1 MELHFLMIFKWM
13 RLWVFLT
20 TWKYLNN
27 FNYFNR
33 QQIRHTDH
41 PATLHMK
48 LSETNVLCIWA
59 ICNFKSKGFL
69 VFKKGAS
76 DGLSFFLF
84 FFYTLNIFYV
94 SVRQK
99 YSVKSF
105 SMFSVTVL
113 FHSGHD
119 CLKHGSFSALLLVNS
134 HFLSFLLFQQLLS
147 VPRL

>member
-27 FNYFNR
+27 LIISIGNR
-33 QQIRHTDH
+33 SDIQIIQQ
-41 PATLHMK
+41 LF
-48 LSETNVLCIWA
+48 IW
-59 ICNFKSKGFL
+59 NFLKQMYYVFEQL
-69 VFKKGAS
+69 VILKVILLFKKGAP
-76 DGLSFFLF
+76 DGLSFFFL
-84 FFYTLNIFYV
+84 YTLNIFYI

-119 CLKHGSFSALLLVNS
+119 CLKHGSFSALFLVNS

>member
-76 DGLSFFLF
+76 DGLSFFCF
-84 FFYTLNIFYV
+84 FLHPKHFLHICKAKVFSEIILYV
-94 SVRQK
+94 FCHRFVSLWTRLSQTWV
-99 YSVKSF
+99 
-105 SMFSVTVL
+105 
-113 FHSGHD
+113 
-119 CLKHGSFSALLLVNS
+119 SFSALFLVNS

>member
-13 RLWVFLT
+13 RVWVFLT

-27 FNYFNR
+27 LIISIGNR
-33 QQIRHTDH
+33 SDIQIIQQ
-41 PATLHMK
+41 LF
-48 LSETNVLCIWA
+48 IW
-59 ICNFKSKGFL
+59 NFLKQMYYVFEQL
-69 VFKKGAS
+69 VILKVILLFKKGAS

>member
-1 MELHFLMIFKWM
+1 MYY
-13 RLWVFLT
+13 VFE
-20 TWKYLNN
+20 
-27 FNYFNR
+27 
-33 QQIRHTDH
+33 Q
-41 PATLHMK
+41 
-48 LSETNVLCIWA
+48 
-59 ICNFKSKGFL
+59 L
-69 VFKKGAS
+69 VILKVILLFKKGAP
-76 DGLSFFLF
+76 DGLSFFFL
-84 FFYTLNIFYV
+84 YTLNIFYI

-119 CLKHGSFSALLLVNS
+119 CLKHGSFSALFLVNS

>member
-27 FNYFNR
+27 LIISIGNR
-33 QQIRHTDH
+33 SDIQIIQQ
-41 PATLHMK
+41 LF
-48 LSETNVLCIWA
+48 IW
-59 ICNFKSKGFL
+59 NFLKQMYYVFEQL
-69 VFKKGAS
+69 VILKVILLFKKGAS
-76 DGLSFFLF
+76 DGLSFFLV

>member
-20 TWKYLNN
+20 TWKYLINLIISIGNRSDIQIIQQLFIWN
-27 FNYFNR
+27 FLKQMYYVFE
-33 QQIRHTDH
+33 Q
-41 PATLHMK
+41 
-48 LSETNVLCIWA
+48 
-59 ICNFKSKGFL
+59 L
-69 VFKKGAS
+69 VILKVILLFKKGAS

>member
-27 FNYFNR
+27 LIISIGNR
-33 QQIRHTDH
+33 SDIQIIQQ
-41 PATLHMK
+41 LF
-48 LSETNVLCIWA
+48 IW
-59 ICNFKSKGFL
+59 NFLKQMYYVFEQL
-69 VFKKGAS
+69 VILKVILLFKKGAS

>member
-27 FNYFNR
+27 LIISIGNR
-33 QQIRHTDH
+33 SDIQIIQQ
-41 PATLHMK
+41 LF
-48 LSETNVLCIWA
+48 IW
-59 ICNFKSKGFL
+59 NFLKQMYYVFEQL
-69 VFKKGAS
+69 VILTVILLFKKGAS